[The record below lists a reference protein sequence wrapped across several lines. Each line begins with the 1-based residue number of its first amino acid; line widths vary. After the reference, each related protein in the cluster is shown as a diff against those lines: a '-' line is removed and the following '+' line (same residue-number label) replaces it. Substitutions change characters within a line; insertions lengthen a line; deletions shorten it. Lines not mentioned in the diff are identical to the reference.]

1 MNIRISE
8 RMENDL
14 FYGALIGLCAAF
26 FLLICFLN
34 SFDGPDFSFQAII
47 ATLAILCLY
56 ITAKCG
62 VEKGFRAGL
71 KSGLGFFI
79 GVFLG
84 AFISPIVFF
93 LEKIVL

>member
-47 ATLAILCLY
+47 ATLAIFPAFASLNG
-56 ITAKCG
+56 G
-62 VEKGFRAGL
+62 V
-71 KSGLGFFI
+71 
-79 GVFLG
+79 
-84 AFISPIVFF
+84 
-93 LEKIVL
+93 